1 VCLKRIKEQEKFSN
15 HIKKAAFLTVCMHT
29 AVTTSAP
36 VVAPSANSEEEE
48 VIAEDY
54 DSQKKDTI
62 NNNVNDSEYVDDF
75 MGNLE
80 KKLMVTMKDSSCQ
93 ISICDKLGKSFLFAP

>member
-1 VCLKRIKEQEKFSN
+1 MISGHASRV
-15 HIKKAAFLTVCMHT
+15 KKVKVLTSVFVHA
-29 AVTTSAP
+29 AVTTAPP
-36 VVAPSANSEEEE
+36 VVALPANSEEEE

-54 DSQKKDTI
+54 DNQKKDTI

-80 KKLMVTMKDSSCQ
+80 KKLMVTT
-93 ISICDKLGKSFLFAP
+93 